1 MQLTRIDPLL
11 EIDRIQQRL
20 NRLFLDP
27 LKAESTFGNF
37 MPPVDIE
44 ETDTEFLVKADLP
57 DVKKDEVKV
66 QVENGVLTI
75 EGERR
80 NVKEEKGRRFH
91 KVEREYGRFIRRFT
105 MPTEIDPE
113 KVRAEF
119 KDGVLNVTVPKAA
132 TAKPKSIEVKLTCPR
147 CRAGAPPPARRCWI
161 PVGGG
166 RRQEDRCRASVS
178 PPSPRSRSS
187 RHCQARVSRQAS
199 GRRIP
204 RRRPRPSGTPPS
216 AGEI

>member
-132 TAKPKSIEVKLTCPR
+132 TAKPKSIEVRLT
-147 CRAGAPPPARRCWI
+147 
-161 PVGGG
+161 
-166 RRQEDRCRASVS
+166 
-178 PPSPRSRSS
+178 
-187 RHCQARVSRQAS
+187 
-199 GRRIP
+199 
-204 RRRPRPSGTPPS
+204 
-216 AGEI
+216 

>member
-1 MQLTRIDPLL
+1 MTKPQTQLATAS
-11 EIDRIQQRL
+11 EVG
-20 NRLFLDP
+20 F
-27 LKAESTFGNF
+27 F
-37 MPPVDIE
+37 PV
-44 ETDTEFLVKADLP
+44 VKADLP

-132 TAKPKSIEVKLTCPR
+132 TAKPKSIEVKLT
-147 CRAGAPPPARRCWI
+147 
-161 PVGGG
+161 
-166 RRQEDRCRASVS
+166 
-178 PPSPRSRSS
+178 
-187 RHCQARVSRQAS
+187 
-199 GRRIP
+199 
-204 RRRPRPSGTPPS
+204 
-216 AGEI
+216 